1 MYTRGEKRDGYRY
14 PGAMG
19 LEYGGKVYVQV
30 DPVTNY
36 PRSKWRISPRVNA
49 LSRLWLLSRAVFSSH
64 RFINAVLFAFLSF
77 PFWSTSTRKN
87 CFTGRELC
95 ELFSQN
101 FASEWEYS
109 NKFEIKIWNKD
120 NKRFG
125 IDWKCWIEMKI
136 F

>member
-36 PRSKWRISPRVNA
+36 PRSKWRISLRVNA
-49 LSRLWLLSRAVFSSH
+49 LSPLWLLSRAVFSSH

-77 PFWSTSTRKN
+77 PFRSTSTRKN
-87 CFTGRELC
+87 L
-95 ELFSQN
+95 QDVN
-101 FASEWEYS
+101 FASFSPRILRLSGYF
-109 NKFEIKIWNKD
+109 NKFVIKIWNKD